1 MQEIDKLFDLREKS
15 IEDDLIV
22 EDLTQKILQ
31 LLQKHQP
38 NLHVDYVIESLTKLG
53 FAPNILYDD
62 NGHFAIVESY
72 LQSLSNK
79 SPENQYLAFQ
89 IQKDDWKNSI
99 RTALT
104 SYIFDILKGS

>member
-53 FAPNILYDD
+53 ITMNEAKSFREILILSSSLNSLFAAIL
-62 NGHFAIVESY
+62 
-72 LQSLSNK
+72 
-79 SPENQYLAFQ
+79 
-89 IQKDDWKNSI
+89 
-99 RTALT
+99 
-104 SYIFDILKGS
+104 